1 MKNCKR
7 KIAAILL
14 LSVAAQAIACADSTP
29 QPDDESS
36 NISDTVAES
45 SETMLDALPQDLNFD
60 GESINILYRGREE
73 FANYDVIGDETGSD
87 IVYSAVYERNQKV
100 KERLGIDFEFTA
112 APGGMGD
119 ALNHFKNIVLSGTEG
134 IDLIW
139 ATGNTLIVSGLNTSF
154 YDLSDSKYLDLK
166 QSYWNLSAME
176 EMSID
181 GKTLNYLYGNLM
193 LVGIRQTGLM
203 YYNKNIYNDLY
214 GDPNDLYRTVLD
226 GNWTL
231 DKFKNLCKGVY
242 RDLNGNGI
250 VDEDSDRFATI
261 FSKSIEENL
270 THFVYSTDFQTYER
284 NSDGMPVINML
295 SDRSVSIATKFCE
308 IFQRTDSDYLF
319 SNRSFSDSTIYSVF
333 TDGRLLFFPERFYAS
348 TLPIFRNMNDEY
360 GMIPYPKFDENQ
372 AEYIN
377 LIHNSGTIAAIPTML
392 SEDRFEMVC
401 AVLEA
406 MASEQSVSV
415 LPVFYETALKT
426 KYSRD
431 EISSQVIDLVYKCST
446 KDLVSEY
453 GSMLNYIY
461 SIVANCVYNELP
473 FASTYASA
481 VTAANAEFQK
491 IYKDIAQ
498 E

>member
-1 MKNCKR
+1 MKNIKR

-14 LSVAAQAIACADSTP
+14 LSVAAQAGACADSTP
-29 QPDDESS
+29 QSDDESS
-36 NISDTVAES
+36 NLSDTVAES
-45 SETMLDALPQDLNFD
+45 SETMLDALPQDLKFD

-119 ALNHFKNIVLSGTEG
+119 ALNHFKTIVLSGAEG

-284 NSDGMPVINML
+284 SSDGMPVINML

-372 AEYIN
+372 AEYTN

-453 GSMLNYIY
+453 GSMLNHIY
-461 SIVANCVYNELP
+461 AIVANCVYNELP

-481 VTAANAEFQK
+481 VTAANAELQK
-491 IYKDIAQ
+491 IYKDIVQ